1 MNTTIQT
8 PRFSLLAAPLLALLL
23 AGCGGGSSCLLGDAL
38 CNDKTPANVAPVA
51 RTAPPQSVLLE
62 QEVVFDGSAS
72 SDANGDTL
80 SYSWTWVSKPEGSV
94 ATLDSST
101 SAKPKFTVD
110 KPGLYAASLMVRD
123 GKASSESVLAV
134 VSGYEL
140 NAPPVAAAG
149 ASQSVLTGA
158 VVSLDGSTSSD
169 ANRDRLTYKW
179 SLIAQPTGSTAKL
192 LKSDEVKASFTANV
206 PGLYVAGLVVNDGK
220 LSSEVASVQI
230 QVSDLNAAPVA
241 QTGPAQTVVRGSVVT
256 LDGSGSRDDNNDR
269 LTYTWQLISTPAG
282 STAALSDVASARPT
296 FTANVPGVYVASL
309 VVSDGKLFSLPTSV
323 AVTAVEENAP
333 PVANAGANQNV
344 LVGAEVKIDGL
355 ASTDPNR
362 DELQYKWTMVS
373 APSGSAVDVAPK
385 NLVRTSFTPDVAGVY
400 VVGLI
405 VKDKELFSEMA
416 VVTITAANGNAA
428 PTAVAGPAQ
437 SVLKGAVVNLDG
449 SGSTDPNG
457 DLLKYEWTLVSV
469 PAGSTAS
476 LSDRTVAKP
485 SFTANVSGVYVLSL
499 VVSDAQLSSAPS
511 LMSVTASA
519 ANVPPVA
526 NAGPEQTVRV
536 GNLVTLNGSG
546 STDAN
551 GDVLSYQWT
560 WTTNPGNVNL
570 LLPLTANPSFT
581 PTVAGIYVLTLTVDD
596 RKGGTHTSRVL
607 INVE

>member
-1 MNTTIQT
+1 MNTMIQT

-38 CNDKTPANVAPVA
+38 CNEKTPANVAPVA
-51 RTAPPQSVLLE
+51 RTASPQSALLG
-62 QEVVFDGSAS
+62 QTVVFDGSAS

-80 SYSWTWVSKPEGSV
+80 RYSWTWLSKPEGS
-94 ATLDSST
+94 
-101 SAKPKFTVD
+101 TV
-110 KPGLYAASLMVRD
+110 
-123 GKASSESVLAV
+123 E
-134 VSGYEL
+134 
-140 NAPPVAAAG
+140 
-149 ASQSVLTGA
+149 
-158 VVSLDGSTSSD
+158 
-169 ANRDRLTYKW
+169 
-179 SLIAQPTGSTAKL
+179 L
-192 LKSDEVKASFTANV
+192 LKADEVRASFTADV
-206 PGLYVAGLVVNDGK
+206 PGVYAARLAVSDGK
-220 LSSEVASVQI
+220 LSSDTSVVLV
-230 QVSDLNAAPVA
+230 QVSYLNVAPIAV
-241 QTGPAQTVVRGSVVT
+241 TGPAQTVVKGSQVT
-256 LDGSGSRDDNNDR
+256 LDGIGSSDENNDR
-269 LTYTWQLISTPAG
+269 LTYKWQLIAMPAG
-282 STAALSDVASARPT
+282 STAELSDVASARPT
-296 FTANVPGVYVASL
+296 FTANVSGVYVASL
-309 VVSDGKLFSLPTSV
+309 IVSDGKLSSQLASV
-323 AVTAVEENAP
+323 VVTAVDANAP
-333 PVANAGANQNV
+333 PVADAGANQSV

-355 ASTDPNR
+355 ASFDPNR
-362 DELQYKWTMVS
+362 DELQYKWTLITAPTGSS
-373 APSGSAVDVAPK
+373 ADLAPK
-385 NLVRTSFTPDVAGVY
+385 NVVRTSFTADLPGIY
-400 VVGLI
+400 VVGLT
-405 VKDKELFSEMA
+405 VSDKQLFSEMA

-485 SFTANVSGVYVLSL
+485 SFTANASGVYVLSL

>member
-1 MNTTIQT
+1 
-8 PRFSLLAAPLLALLL
+8 
-23 AGCGGGSSCLLGDAL
+23 
-38 CNDKTPANVAPVA
+38 
-51 RTAPPQSVLLE
+51 
-62 QEVVFDGSAS
+62 
-72 SDANGDTL
+72 
-80 SYSWTWVSKPEGSV
+80 
-94 ATLDSST
+94 
-101 SAKPKFTVD
+101 
-110 KPGLYAASLMVRD
+110 
-123 GKASSESVLAV
+123 
-134 VSGYEL
+134 
-140 NAPPVAAAG
+140 
-149 ASQSVLTGA
+149 
-158 VVSLDGSTSSD
+158 
-169 ANRDRLTYKW
+169 
-179 SLIAQPTGSTAKL
+179 
-192 LKSDEVKASFTANV
+192 
-206 PGLYVAGLVVNDGK
+206 
-220 LSSEVASVQI
+220 
-230 QVSDLNAAPVA
+230 
-241 QTGPAQTVVRGSVVT
+241 
-256 LDGSGSRDDNNDR
+256 
-269 LTYTWQLISTPAG
+269 
-282 STAALSDVASARPT
+282 
-296 FTANVPGVYVASL
+296 
-309 VVSDGKLFSLPTSV
+309 
-323 AVTAVEENAP
+323 
-333 PVANAGANQNV
+333 
-344 LVGAEVKIDGL
+344 
-355 ASTDPNR
+355 
-362 DELQYKWTMVS
+362 
-373 APSGSAVDVAPK
+373 
-385 NLVRTSFTPDVAGVY
+385 
-400 VVGLI
+400 
-405 VKDKELFSEMA
+405 

-485 SFTANVSGVYVLSL
+485 SFMANASGVYVLSL

-526 NAGPEQTVRV
+526 NAGPEQTVRA